1 MLHKRD
7 SNLNSSLLI
16 FENTHIPTHKLNL
29 EIMKWLLFFA
39 IRIPDEFIII
49 IMGDNL
55 TITTVKVIENLLMK
69 PLQMKVILI
78 LIIVLG
84 TTEFN

>member
-1 MLHKRD
+1 M
-7 SNLNSSLLI
+7 
-16 FENTHIPTHKLNL
+16 E
-29 EIMKWLLFFA
+29 LLFFA

-78 LIIVLG
+78 LIIVEAIVI
-84 TTEFN
+84 TTITSQILINNLEFNILFYLQ

>member
-1 MLHKRD
+1 M
-7 SNLNSSLLI
+7 
-16 FENTHIPTHKLNL
+16 E
-29 EIMKWLLFFA
+29 LLFFA
-39 IRIPDEFIII
+39 IIIPDEFIII

-78 LIIVLG
+78 LIIVEAIVI
-84 TTEFN
+84 TTITSQILINNLEFNTLFYLQ

>member
-1 MLHKRD
+1 
-7 SNLNSSLLI
+7 
-16 FENTHIPTHKLNL
+16 L
-29 EIMKWLLFFA
+29 ELLFFA

-78 LIIVLG
+78 LIIVEAIVI
-84 TTEFN
+84 TTITSQILINNLEFNILFYLQ

>member
-1 MLHKRD
+1 M
-7 SNLNSSLLI
+7 
-16 FENTHIPTHKLNL
+16 E
-29 EIMKWLLFFA
+29 LLFFA

-78 LIIVLG
+78 LIIVEAIVI
-84 TTEFN
+84 TTITSQILINNLEFNTLFYLQ

>member
-1 MLHKRD
+1 M
-7 SNLNSSLLI
+7 
-16 FENTHIPTHKLNL
+16 E
-29 EIMKWLLFFA
+29 LLFFA

-78 LIIVLG
+78 FIIVVAIVIA
-84 TTEFN
+84 TIT

>member
-1 MLHKRD
+1 M
-7 SNLNSSLLI
+7 
-16 FENTHIPTHKLNL
+16 E
-29 EIMKWLLFFA
+29 LLFFA
-39 IRIPDEFIII
+39 IIIPDEFIII

-78 LIIVLG
+78 LIIVEAIVI
-84 TTEFN
+84 TTITSQILINNLEFNILFYLQ